1 MKKKSV
7 QSINPCNSVI
17 LTIYDI
23 VKAQVG
29 EIKVQ
34 SLPHRLAGLCRTGSS
49 GKPWK

>member
-1 MKKKSV
+1 
-7 QSINPCNSVI
+7 VI

-34 SLPHRLAGLCRTGSS
+34 SLPHRLAGLLAGQV
-49 GKPWK
+49 GQEGPGAEFIIHLPIV